1 MNLIYECNF
10 RIINVYQCFFTVKIL
25 FDEVDRGLGH
35 ELDNCFRYHLYHF
48 LLVMVI
54 LWNDTFPY

>member
-1 MNLIYECNF
+1 MNLIYEFNF

-35 ELDNCFRYHLYHF
+35 ELDNFFRYHLYHF

-54 LWNDTFPY
+54 L